1 MAAAG
6 PPGHV
11 SFLFDFL
18 KRGSIGDYTG
28 FSVEGL
34 WFKDLNS
41 LKRII

>member
-18 KRGSIGDYTG
+18 QGGSIGDYTG
-28 FSVEGL
+28 FRVEGL
-34 WFKDLNS
+34 WFKDLNY
-41 LKRII
+41 LKGII